1 MAVANLEDGG
11 RYKEESHFFT
21 LHVKDNF
28 FLDYVEVWLDGELM
42 HTYRGDELTAAEG
55 EIRLAVGSRR
65 RYQTISLV
73 SVDKAGNVGRKA
85 YDPVTH
91 GQTDAS
97 YRVLVTADGFVQF
110 VNNVPLLT
118 GIALSAAAVIL
129 LVVLAGKR
137 RRNKKWKERKISP

>member
-1 MAVANLEDGG
+1 M
-11 RYKEESHFFT
+11 
-21 LHVKDNF
+21 
-28 FLDYVEVWLDGELM
+28 
-42 HTYRGDELTAAEG
+42 
-55 EIRLAVGSRR
+55 
-65 RYQTISLV
+65 
-73 SVDKAGNVGRKA
+73 
-85 YDPVTH
+85 TH